1 VRLSTIRGRDRGIF
15 TSGRAACGG
24 IRLRSELKQRGI
36 PRGVYPGHIGTR
48 NDDAG
53 WVLRILPDCRFRVTF
68 CGVFHAAFRVMFYV
82 ASCLA
87 IAAIA
92 AQEARAAEL
101 KIPPEA
107 SEAIHLMYSGQPDQA
122 VALARK
128 LETSRPEHPLGYLIE
143 ADILWWKIYC
153 KWSERKYNT
162 IDAWSHT
169 RPADS
174 DDDADLALADKVT
187 RLAEASI
194 AKLDTAEMELYAG
207 LGYASRA
214 RLLGLRYQKMPVARA
229 GVEARKHL
237 LRCLELDPTMADAYL
252 GLGLYNYYVD
262 TLSTLAK
269 ILRFFMGIPGG
280 SKTEGLRQLE
290 TASTKGQLTQMEA
303 RFNMAKS
310 LRNYDL
316 DYSRAAQAAVP
327 LISAYPANPI
337 FLLLAGDIERK
348 LGHNEAAAMRFR
360 AAAASME
367 GDPACAAQ
375 VHKVASEALAS
386 LGTGH

>member
-1 VRLSTIRGRDRGIF
+1 MRFANRHFRMVFCLV
-15 TSGRAACGG
+15 AAMFAA
-24 IRLRSELKQRGI
+24 RQAPASELDI
-36 PRGVYPGHIGTR
+36 PT
-48 NDDAG
+48 
-53 WVLRILPDCRFRVTF
+53 
-68 CGVFHAAFRVMFYV
+68 
-82 ASCLA
+82 
-87 IAAIA
+87 
-92 AQEARAAEL
+92 EATV
-101 KIPPEA
+101 
-107 SEAIHLMYSGQPDQA
+107 AIHLMYAGQPERA
-122 VALARK
+122 VALARQ

-169 RPADS
+169 RPADA

-194 AKLDTAEMELYAG
+194 AKSDTAEMELYAG

-214 RLLGLRYQKMPVARA
+214 RLLGLRYEKMPVARA

-237 LRCLELDPTMADAYL
+237 LRCLELDPDMADANL

-280 SKTEGLRQLE
+280 DKAVGLRQLE
-290 TASTKGQLTQMEA
+290 TASSKGELTQMEA

-310 LRNYDL
+310 LRNYDR
-316 DYSRAAQAAVP
+316 DYARAAQSAAP
-327 LISAYPANPI
+327 LLTAFPGNPI
-337 FLLLAGDIERK
+337 FLLLAGDIEQK
-348 LGHNEAAAMRFR
+348 LGHNDAAAVRFR
-360 AAAASME
+360 AAAASSE
-367 GDPACAAQ
+367 GDSACAANAQ
-375 VHKVASEALAS
+375 SLAREALAS
-386 LGTGH
+386 LGKAQ